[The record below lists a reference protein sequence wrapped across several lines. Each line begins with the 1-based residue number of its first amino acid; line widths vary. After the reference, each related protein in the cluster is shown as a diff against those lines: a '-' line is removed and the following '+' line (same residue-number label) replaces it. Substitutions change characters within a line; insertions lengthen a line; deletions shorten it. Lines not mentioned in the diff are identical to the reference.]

1 MNQELLQEM
10 IDHWEERSMTVV
22 RTIDSDE
29 DCVERIL
36 SRGSL
41 YWMFR
46 YFTLGSNTPGIADRV
61 CCSVD
66 LECVDAERVIQH
78 LAERL

>member
-1 MNQELLQEM
+1 MNQELLEEA
-10 IDHWEERSMTVV
+10 ISIWEEPALTMV
-22 RTIDSDE
+22 RTIDSE
-29 DCVERIL
+29 EGTVERIL

-41 YWMFR
+41 YWLYR
-46 YFTLGSNTPGIADRV
+46 YFEAAPEPATLKV

-66 LECVDAERVIQH
+66 LECVDAERLIQH